1 MRSFFA
7 DISFLCYVL
16 KAKRNVHVID
26 VVRFRTLGGGGGGG
40 RFRILEG
47 REGGGTIPSMH
58 MTSY

>member
-26 VVRFRTLGGGGGGG
+26 VVRFRTLGGGGQGLEYWGGG
-40 RFRILEG
+40 RE
-47 REGGGTIPSMH
+47 GGTIPSRH